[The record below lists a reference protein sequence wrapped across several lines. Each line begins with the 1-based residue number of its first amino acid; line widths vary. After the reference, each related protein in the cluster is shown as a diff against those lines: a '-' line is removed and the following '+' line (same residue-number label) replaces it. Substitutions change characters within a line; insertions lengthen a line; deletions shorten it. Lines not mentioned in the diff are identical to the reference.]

1 MMHTIFTPVFTGFC
15 LGASAIIAIGAQ
27 NVFIL
32 RQGLKREH
40 VLPIIL
46 LCAGVDAVMIT
57 LSVLGVGHVVQTV
70 PYLTTALTY
79 GGAAFLLWQGLQ
91 ALRHMMSHNH
101 LTLEDQPP
109 QSLKKVMM
117 MTCGFTLLNPH
128 LYLDT
133 VLLMGSVS
141 LTQPE
146 ASRPYFGLGAIM
158 ASFVWFPLLGYGAAI
173 LKPIFS
179 NPLSWRILDGLT
191 ALIMLTLAGTLIYHA
206 ALPNP

>member
-1 MMHTIFTPVFTGFC
+1 MASPITPIFTGFC

-27 NVFIL
+27 NIFIL

-46 LCAGVDAVMIT
+46 FCAGVDAVMIT
-57 LSVLGVGHVVQTV
+57 LSILGVGQIVQTV
-70 PYLTTALTY
+70 PYLTTLLTY
-79 GGAAFLLWQGLQ
+79 GGAAFLLWQGIQ
-91 ALRHMMSHNH
+91 AIRHMMSNNYI
-101 LTLEDQPP
+101 TLEEQPP
-109 QSLKKVMM
+109 QSLKKVMA

-146 ASRPYFGLGAIM
+146 ASRPYFGLGAIA
-158 ASFVWFPLLGYGAAI
+158 ASFVWFPLLGYGARI
-173 LKPIFS
+173 LRPFFS
-179 NPLSWRILDGLT
+179 NPLSWRVLDGIT
-191 ALIMLTLAGTLIYHA
+191 ALIMLTLAGTLLYHA
-206 ALPNP
+206 AITGL